1 MIIIFNPSDIPKEL
15 AFKYYNLKD
24 NDQKD
29 LRKQIIKSLIDQD
42 KFTICCSA
50 TTSMLKED
58 IIDRLKYIEPPTKN
72 KIMSLNNAKRQE
84 FFDDLVDYVSSWSGW
99 DEYIEYIDDLIEDE
113 VNNYKNE

>member
-1 MIIIFNPSDIPKEL
+1 MIIILSPSDIPKEL
-15 AFKYYNLKD
+15 ASECYNFKG
-24 NDQKD
+24 NDLKD

-42 KFTICCSA
+42 KFTICGST

-58 IIDRLKYIEPPTKN
+58 IIDRLKYIGPPTKN
-72 KIMSLNNAKRQE
+72 KIMNLNNAKRQE

-99 DEYIEYIDDLIEDE
+99 DEYIEYIDDLIESE

>member
-1 MIIIFNPSDIPKEL
+1 MIIIFSPSDIPKEL
-15 AFKYYNLKD
+15 ASIYYNLKD
-24 NDQKD
+24 NNQKD

-42 KFTICCSA
+42 KFTICCST

-72 KIMSLNNAKRQE
+72 KIMNLSNAKRQE

-99 DEYIEYIDDLIEDE
+99 DEYIEYIDDLIESE